1 MNSLYHLA
9 IIEGYIAQS
18 GELPQN
24 VYDAV
29 SHFKNLVQQGTNP
42 SAAMVKKR
50 KKRKLTPEAR
60 QELIER
66 MNEMR
71 RSRLRK
77 LAQEDARIWT
87 AEKQQEVRSMI
98 ASGKSHKEIS
108 VSIAMPLQAL
118 NRAIYKHKLNEAD

>member
-50 KKRKLTPEAR
+50 KKRKLTPEGRKRIADAMKKR
-60 QELIER
+60 WAER
-66 MNEMR
+66 
-71 RSRLRK
+71 RK
-77 LAQEDARIWT
+77 QT
-87 AEKQQEVRSMI
+87 
-98 ASGKSHKEIS
+98 SGK
-108 VSIAMPLQAL
+108 
-118 NRAIYKHKLNEAD
+118 